1 MMYTEAQSQ
10 MVEVDFWYFSES
22 NIRLSSGSKK
32 PHEEI
37 TVTHKAPREIL
48 RLFDGPKSPIQ
59 KKS

>member
-22 NIRLSSGSKK
+22 NIRLSSGLKK
-32 PHEEI
+32 PHEKI
-37 TVTHKAPREIL
+37 TVTQKSPREIL
-48 RLFDGPKSPIQ
+48 RLSDGLKSLIQ